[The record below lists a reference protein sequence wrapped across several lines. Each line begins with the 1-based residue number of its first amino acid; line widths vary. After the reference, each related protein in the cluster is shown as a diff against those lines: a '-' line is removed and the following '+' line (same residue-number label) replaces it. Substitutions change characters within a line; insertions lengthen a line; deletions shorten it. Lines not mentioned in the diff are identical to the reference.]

1 MDIPKINPEKI
12 KPAKGIN
19 FVEKLRELYNQP
31 RTVADE
37 EANGWYSDEVSANSS
52 YDDILRNIINNK
64 YRCDDTSV
72 SKYSKF
78 YNDMLNVDDENTEFS
93 LYKYNGVEYV
103 TIYIGG
109 DAEVPVIM
117 IAYFDVN
124 GDLRAYVPFSGN
136 YFNHDTRSSIGHNAV
151 FSDDVN
157 DIKFLMNNYP
167 DLVAQAKGEV
177 DWDDEV
183 NDDFNEDD
191 DWDDEDWLSEED
203 EDDKD
208 NLPIWADDLLDNA
221 QCDEYACQEEFENK
235 CLEAISN

>member
-1 MDIPKINPEKI
+1 MSIPKINPEKI
-12 KPAKGIN
+12 QPAKGVN
-19 FVEKLRELYNQP
+19 FVDKLRELYNKP
-31 RTVADE
+31 RTAADV
-37 EANGWYSDEVSANSS
+37 NTNDWYADGISANSS

-64 YRCDDTSV
+64 YRCDNTSV

-93 LYKYNGVEYV
+93 LYEYNGVEYV
-103 TIYIGG
+103 TIFIGG

-117 IAYFDVN
+117 IIYFDVN

-136 YFNHDTRSSIGHNAV
+136 YFNHDTRSSIGHDAV
-151 FSDDVN
+151 FCDEVE

-177 DWDDEV
+177 DWDEDC

-191 DWDDEDWLSEED
+191 DWDDEDWLSDDD
-203 EDDKD
+203 EDDGSLPAWAD
-208 NLPIWADDLLDNA
+208 NLLDVV
-221 QCDEYACQEEFENK
+221 QCDEYACREEFENK
-235 CLEAISN
+235 CDEA